1 MKCPYCGSERIET
14 EIAWGKSVD
23 TGNVGLQYRSGKGIL
38 SLTGIA
44 EAYSDLCMDCGSII
58 RTYIKED
65 TDKSW
70 IHTGAPGTK

>member
-23 TGNVGLQYRSGKGIL
+23 TGNVGLKFKSKGIL
-38 SLTGIA
+38 SATGVA
-44 EAYSDLCMDCGSII
+44 QVYSDLCLDCSTIV

-65 TDKSW
+65 TDRKW
-70 IHTGAPGTK
+70 VHTPGSLGTK